1 MDKYNEL
8 QTVLKN
14 KEKVLIIGPNG
25 AGKSTFA
32 TELGKHYDF
41 EVCHLDK
48 LFWQENWNAVAKA
61 DFEDKVDNIM
71 SSKKKYIIDGDYFFN
86 LDKRLEHADLVI
98 WIKIP
103 LFLCV
108 ANIIKRRFKY
118 MTNVRP
124 DVTEGCDEKLNL
136 SFLLYALKYNKRSGK
151 QTKELLDNVYD
162 KELFV
167 IDSYKKIGRAHV

>member
-8 QTVLKN
+8 QTELKN

-86 LDKRLEHADLVI
+86 LEKRLEHADLVI

-162 KELFV
+162 
-167 IDSYKKIGRAHV
+167 

>member
-86 LDKRLEHADLVI
+86 LEKRLEHADLVI

-103 LFLCV
+103 VFLCV

-124 DVTEGCDEKLNL
+124 DVTEGCDEKLNF

-167 IDSYKKIGRAHV
+167 IDSYKKLKSYCR

>member
-8 QTVLKN
+8 QTELKN

-86 LDKRLEHADLVI
+86 LEKRLEHADLVI

-124 DVTEGCDEKLNL
+124 DVTEGCDEKL
-136 SFLLYALKYNKRSGK
+136 
-151 QTKELLDNVYD
+151 
-162 KELFV
+162 
-167 IDSYKKIGRAHV
+167 

>member
-8 QTVLKN
+8 QTELKN

-86 LDKRLEHADLVI
+86 LEKRLEHADLVI

-124 DVTEGCDEKLNL
+124 DVTEGCEEKLNL

-167 IDSYKKIGRAHV
+167 IDSYKKLKSYC

>member
-86 LDKRLEHADLVI
+86 LEKRLEHADLVI

-136 SFLLYALKYNKRSGK
+136 SFLLYALKYNKRS
-151 QTKELLDNVYD
+151 
-162 KELFV
+162 
-167 IDSYKKIGRAHV
+167 

>member
-8 QTVLKN
+8 QTELKN

-86 LDKRLEHADLVI
+86 LEKRLEHADLVI

-167 IDSYKKIGRAHV
+167 IDSYKKLKSYC

>member
-71 SSKKKYIIDGDYFFN
+71 SSEKKYIIDGDYVFN
-86 LDKRLEHADLVI
+86 LEKRLEHADLVI

-167 IDSYKKIGRAHV
+167 IDSYKKFKSYC

>member
-86 LDKRLEHADLVI
+86 LEKRLEHADLVI

-118 MTNVRP
+118 MTNVRT

-167 IDSYKKIGRAHV
+167 IDSYKKLKSYC

>member
-41 EVCHLDK
+41 EVCHLGK
-48 LFWQENWNAVAKA
+48 LFWQENWNAVAKV

-86 LDKRLEHADLVI
+86 LEKRLEHADLVI

-167 IDSYKKIGRAHV
+167 IDSYKKLKSYC

>member
-136 SFLLYALKYNKRSGK
+136 SFLLYALKYNKRSG
-151 QTKELLDNVYD
+151 
-162 KELFV
+162 
-167 IDSYKKIGRAHV
+167 

>member
-8 QTVLKN
+8 QTELKN

-86 LDKRLEHADLVI
+86 LEKRLEHADLVI

-162 KELFV
+162 KEL
-167 IDSYKKIGRAHV
+167 

>member
-32 TELGKHYDF
+32 TELGKHYNF

-86 LDKRLEHADLVI
+86 LEKRLEHADLVI

-167 IDSYKKIGRAHV
+167 IDSYKKLKSYC

>member
-86 LDKRLEHADLVI
+86 LEKRLEHADLVI

-103 LFLCV
+103 LFLGV

-167 IDSYKKIGRAHV
+167 IDSYKKLKSYC

>member
-32 TELGKHYDF
+32 TELRKHYDF

-86 LDKRLEHADLVI
+86 LEKRLEHADLVI

-167 IDSYKKIGRAHV
+167 IDSYKKLKSYC

>member
-86 LDKRLEHADLVI
+86 LEKRLEHADLVI

-136 SFLLYALKYNKRSGK
+136 SFLLYALKYNKHSGK

-167 IDSYKKIGRAHV
+167 IDSYKKLKSYC

>member
-86 LDKRLEHADLVI
+86 LEKRLEHADLVI

-103 LFLCV
+103 VFLCV

-167 IDSYKKIGRAHV
+167 IDSYNKLKSYC

>member
-86 LDKRLEHADLVI
+86 LEKRLEHADLVI

-124 DVTEGCDEKLNL
+124 DVTVTYKDTKGNQLADPVILKGDIGSTFETEAKSFKGYKL
-136 SFLLYALKYNKRSGK
+136 
-151 QTKELLDNVYD
+151 TK
-162 KELFV
+162 
-167 IDSYKKIGRAHV
+167 

>member
-8 QTVLKN
+8 QTELKN

-86 LDKRLEHADLVI
+86 LEKRLEHADLVI

-151 QTKELLDNVYD
+151 QTKELL
-162 KELFV
+162 
-167 IDSYKKIGRAHV
+167 

>member
-86 LDKRLEHADLVI
+86 LEKRLEHADLVI

-118 MTNVRP
+118 MTN
-124 DVTEGCDEKLNL
+124 
-136 SFLLYALKYNKRSGK
+136 LLYALKYNKRSGK

-167 IDSYKKIGRAHV
+167 IDSYKKLKSYC

>member
-1 MDKYNEL
+1 
-8 QTVLKN
+8 
-14 KEKVLIIGPNG
+14 
-25 AGKSTFA
+25 
-32 TELGKHYDF
+32 
-41 EVCHLDK
+41 
-48 LFWQENWNAVAKA
+48 

-86 LDKRLEHADLVI
+86 LEKRLEHADLVI

-167 IDSYKKIGRAHV
+167 IDSYKKLKSYC

>member
-151 QTKELLDNVYD
+151 Q
-162 KELFV
+162 
-167 IDSYKKIGRAHV
+167 

>member
-8 QTVLKN
+8 QTELKN

-86 LDKRLEHADLVI
+86 LEKRLEHADLVI

-136 SFLLYALKYNKRSGK
+136 SFLLYALKYN
-151 QTKELLDNVYD
+151 
-162 KELFV
+162 
-167 IDSYKKIGRAHV
+167 

>member
-86 LDKRLEHADLVI
+86 LEKRLEHADLVI

-136 SFLLYALKYNKRSGK
+136 SFLLYALKYN
-151 QTKELLDNVYD
+151 
-162 KELFV
+162 
-167 IDSYKKIGRAHV
+167 

>member
-14 KEKVLIIGPNG
+14 KEKVLIIGPNS

-86 LDKRLEHADLVI
+86 LEKRLEHADLVI

-167 IDSYKKIGRAHV
+167 IDSYKKLKSYC

>member
-8 QTVLKN
+8 QTELKN

-86 LDKRLEHADLVI
+86 LEKRLEHADLVI

-136 SFLLYALKYNKRSGK
+136 S
-151 QTKELLDNVYD
+151 
-162 KELFV
+162 
-167 IDSYKKIGRAHV
+167 

>member
-25 AGKSTFA
+25 ASKSTFA

-167 IDSYKKIGRAHV
+167 IDSYKKLKSYC

>member
-14 KEKVLIIGPNG
+14 KEKVLINGPNG

-86 LDKRLEHADLVI
+86 LEKRLEHADLVI

-103 LFLCV
+103 VFLCV

-167 IDSYKKIGRAHV
+167 IDSYKKLKSYC

>member
-86 LDKRLEHADLVI
+86 LEKRLEHADLVI

-124 DVTEGCDEKLNL
+124 DVTEGCDEKLNF

-151 QTKELLDNVYD
+151 QTKELLD
-162 KELFV
+162 
-167 IDSYKKIGRAHV
+167 

>member
-86 LDKRLEHADLVI
+86 LEKRLEHADLVI

-118 MTNVRP
+118 MANVRP

-167 IDSYKKIGRAHV
+167 IDSYKKLKSYC

>member
-86 LDKRLEHADLVI
+86 LEKRLEHADLVI

-136 SFLLYALKYNKRSGK
+136 SFWKTNER
-151 QTKELLDNVYD
+151 
-162 KELFV
+162 
-167 IDSYKKIGRAHV
+167 IIG